1 LRARYLLRHP
11 DKAQEMGRI
20 AKELVRQNFLLTR
33 NLQEYLSILV
43 ALIYGDQER
52 IELQLKSAP

>member
-1 LRARYLLRHP
+1 
-11 DKAQEMGRI
+11 
-20 AKELVRQNFLLTR
+20 
-33 NLQEYLSILV
+33 LQEYLSILV